1 MLYDCSFQLVRI
13 RKTLSRGLCGF
24 LLRELNLAA
33 RLLYFILVAYKIE
46 PASSVVG
53 LAFRNTRIPTA
64 SLTCSLRQIHPQKSQ
79 IGRKVTAGILQRE
92 TCVLFPAD
100 RETSC
105 PSRADTTHFA
115 HPASPKLKINRYALK
130 TLHVSPAY
138 TSPASRACRHEN
150 LSLQNAVDFCR
161 RFQPRLRQP
170 LAPSPA
176 THLPHGP
183 PAAFNADSAGPGGY
197 RRPWNEASMLRTFP
211 RPPGSLTP
219 PFESARLAGYSAK
232 LLSPLQ
238 PPAWGLWV

>member
-1 MLYDCSFQLVRI
+1 M
-13 RKTLSRGLCGF
+13 CGF

-33 RLLYFILVAYKIE
+33 RLLYFILVAYKID

-53 LAFRNTRIPTA
+53 LAFRNTRIPVA
-64 SLTCSLRQIHPQKSQ
+64 SLTCSLQQIHPQRSQ

-138 TSPASRACRHEN
+138 TSPASRGSRHEN

-176 THLPHGP
+176 THIPTGLLQLSMQTLQARAGTDAPGTGRACSGHP
-183 PAAFNADSAGPGGY
+183 PAARLADAPFRVSA
-197 RRPWNEASMLRTFP
+197 P
-211 RPPGSLTP
+211 RPVLSKVAFSSRATSLG
-219 PFESARLAGYSAK
+219 LMGLK
-232 LLSPLQ
+232 LVGP
-238 PPAWGLWV
+238 